1 MDNSESIVHYPL
13 SIIRYPLSIRFYQSL
28 PTIRMENLFL
38 GIDVGASGIKGALV
52 NVQTGEMAGARFR
65 VDMPQPSTP
74 ENAAAAIVGI
84 VEHFKYNGKIGVGF
98 PSVVK
103 NGIALTAANLDKS
116 WIGANIET
124 LIGKATGCEVIAL
137 NDADAAGMAE
147 MRYGKGKG
155 KLGTVVLITIGT
167 GLGSA
172 VFTDGYLLRNTEF
185 GHLLMKNGVIAEKY
199 AADSV
204 RKNEELSWRK
214 WGKRFNEFLEHVN
227 LYVQPSLILL
237 GGGSSKYFDEF
248 KDRIKIS
255 TPVEPA
261 QLLNSAGIIG
271 AAVYAAEN

>member
-1 MDNSESIVHYPL
+1 
-13 SIIRYPLSIRFYQSL
+13 
-28 PTIRMENLFL
+28 MENLFL

-52 NVQTGEMAGARFR
+52 NVQTGEMVGARFR

-74 ENAAAAIVGI
+74 ENAAAAIVSI
-84 VEHFKYNGKIGVGF
+84 VEHFKYTGKIGVGF

-124 LIGKATGCEVIAL
+124 VISKATGCEVIAL

-172 VFTDGYLLRNTEF
+172 VFTDGHLLRNTEF
-185 GHLLMKNGVIAEKY
+185 GHLLMKNGMIAEKY

-204 RKNEELSWRK
+204 RKNEALSWRK
-214 WGKRFNEFLEHVN
+214 WGKRFNEFLEYVN

-255 TPVEPA
+255 TPVEPSK
-261 QLLNSAGIIG
+261 LLNSAGIIG

>member
-1 MDNSESIVHYPL
+1 
-13 SIIRYPLSIRFYQSL
+13 
-28 PTIRMENLFL
+28 
-38 GIDVGASGIKGALV
+38 
-52 NVQTGEMAGARFR
+52 
-65 VDMPQPSTP
+65 MPQPSTP
-74 ENAAAAIVGI
+74 ENAAVAVASIVQ
-84 VEHFKYNGKIGVGF
+84 HFKYKGKIGVGF

-124 LIGKATGCEVIAL
+124 IIGAATGCEIIAL

-155 KLGTVVLITIGT
+155 KRGTVILITIGT

-172 VFTDGYLLRNTEF
+172 VFTDGHLLRNTEF
-185 GHLLMKNGVIAEKY
+185 GHILMQNGLVAEKF
-199 AADSV
+199 AADSI
-204 RKNEELSWRK
+204 RKSEELSWKK
-214 WGKRFNEFLEHVN
+214 WGKRFNEVLERID
-227 LYVQPSLILL
+227 LYLQPTLILL
-237 GGGSSKYFDEF
+237 GGGSSKYFEEF

-261 QLLNSAGIIG
+261 KLLNSAGIIG

>member
-1 MDNSESIVHYPL
+1 
-13 SIIRYPLSIRFYQSL
+13 
-28 PTIRMENLFL
+28 MENLFL

-52 NVQTGEMAGARFR
+52 NVQTGEMEGARFR

-74 ENAAAAIVGI
+74 DNAAAAIAGI
-84 VEHFKYNGKIGVGF
+84 VEHFKYEGKIGVGF

-103 NGIALTAANLDKS
+103 NGVAMTAANLDKS

-124 LIGKATGCEVIAL
+124 VISKVTGCEVIAL

-172 VFTDGYLLRNTEF
+172 IFTDGHLLKNTEF
-185 GHLLMKNGVIAEKY
+185 GHLLMKNGMIAEKY

-204 RKNEELSWRK
+204 RKNEELSWKK
-214 WGKRFNEFLEHVN
+214 WGKRFNEFLERVN

-248 KDRIKIS
+248 KERIKIS

>member
-1 MDNSESIVHYPL
+1 
-13 SIIRYPLSIRFYQSL
+13 
-28 PTIRMENLFL
+28 MENLFL

-52 NVQTGEMAGARFR
+52 NVQTGQFESERFR

-74 ENAAAAIVGI
+74 ENAALAIAGI
-84 VEHFKYNGKIGVGF
+84 VEHFKYQGKIGVGF

-103 NGIALTAANLDKS
+103 NGVALTAANLDKT

-124 LIGKATGCEVIAL
+124 VIGAATGCKVIAL

-172 VFTDGYLLRNTEF
+172 VFTDGHLLRNTEF
-185 GHLLMKNGVIAEKY
+185 GHILMKTDLIAEKY

-204 RKNEELSWRK
+204 RKNEDLSWKK
-214 WGKRFNEFLEHVN
+214 WGKRFNEFLERID
-227 LYVQPSLILL
+227 LYLQPTLILL
-237 GGGSSKYFDEF
+237 GGGSSKYFEDF
-248 KDRIKIS
+248 KERIKIE
-255 TPVEPA
+255 TPVVPA
-261 QLLNSAGIIG
+261 ALLNSAGIIG

>member
-1 MDNSESIVHYPL
+1 MD
-13 SIIRYPLSIRFYQSL
+13 
-28 PTIRMENLFL
+28 NLFL

-52 NVQTGEMAGARFR
+52 NVQTGEMVGARFR
-65 VDMPQPSTP
+65 VEMPQPSTP
-74 ENAAAAIVGI
+74 ENAAAAIVSI
-84 VEHFKYNGKIGVGF
+84 VQHFNYTGKIGVGF

-103 NGIALTAANLDKS
+103 NGVALTAANLDKT

-124 LIGKATGCEVIAL
+124 VISAATGCEVIAL

-155 KLGTVVLITIGT
+155 KKGTVVLITIGT

-172 VFTDGYLLRNTEF
+172 VFTDGHLLRNTEF
-185 GHLLMKNGVIAEKY
+185 GHILMANGLVAEKF
-199 AADSV
+199 AADSI
-204 RKNEELSWRK
+204 RKSEELTWRK
-214 WGKRFNEFLEHVN
+214 WGKRFNEVLERID
-227 LYVQPSLILL
+227 LYLQPTLILL
-237 GGGSSKYFDEF
+237 GGGSSKYFEEF

-271 AAVYAAEN
+271 AAVFAAENS

>member
-1 MDNSESIVHYPL
+1 
-13 SIIRYPLSIRFYQSL
+13 
-28 PTIRMENLFL
+28 MENFFL

-52 NVQTGEMAGARFR
+52 NVQTGEMVGKRYR

-74 ENAAAAIVGI
+74 ENAALAMAGI
-84 VEHFKYNGKIGVGF
+84 VKHFDYKGKIGVGF

-103 NGIALTAANLDKS
+103 NGVALTAANLDKT

-124 LIGKATGCEVIAL
+124 VVSTATGCEVIAL

-147 MRYGKGKG
+147 MRFGKGKG

-172 VFTDGYLLRNTEF
+172 VFTDGHLLRNTEF
-185 GHLLMKNGVIAEKY
+185 GHILMKNGLVAEKY
-199 AADSV
+199 AADSI

-214 WGKRFNEFLEHVN
+214 WGKRFNEVLEYID
-227 LYVQPSLILL
+227 LYLQPSVIFL

-248 KDRIKIS
+248 KDRIKIK

-261 QLLNSAGIIG
+261 ALLNSAGIIG

>member
-1 MDNSESIVHYPL
+1 
-13 SIIRYPLSIRFYQSL
+13 
-28 PTIRMENLFL
+28 MENLFL

-52 NVQTGEMAGARFR
+52 NVQTGEMEGARFR

-74 ENAAAAIVGI
+74 ENAAAAIAGI
-84 VEHFKYNGKIGVGF
+84 VEHFKYEGKIGVGF

-103 NGIALTAANLDKS
+103 NGVAMTAANLDKT

-124 LIGKATGCEVIAL
+124 VISKATGCEVIAL

-172 VFTDGYLLRNTEF
+172 IFTDGHLLRNTEF
-185 GHLLMKNGVIAEKY
+185 GHLLMKNGMIAEKY

-204 RKNEELSWRK
+204 RKNEELSWKK

>member
-1 MDNSESIVHYPL
+1 
-13 SIIRYPLSIRFYQSL
+13 
-28 PTIRMENLFL
+28 MENLFL

-52 NVQTGEMAGARFR
+52 NVQTGEMEGARFR

-74 ENAAAAIVGI
+74 DNAAAAIAGI
-84 VEHFKYNGKIGVGF
+84 VQHFKYEGKIGVGF

-103 NGIALTAANLDKS
+103 NGVAMTAANLDKS
-116 WIGANIET
+116 WIGANIENV
-124 LIGKATGCEVIAL
+124 IGKATGCEVIAL

-172 VFTDGYLLRNTEF
+172 IFTDGHLLKNTEF
-185 GHLLMKNGVIAEKY
+185 GHLLMKNGMIAEKY
-199 AADSV
+199 AADSI
-204 RKNEELSWRK
+204 RKNEELSWKK
-214 WGKRFNEFLEHVN
+214 WGKRFNEFLERVN

>member
-1 MDNSESIVHYPL
+1 
-13 SIIRYPLSIRFYQSL
+13 
-28 PTIRMENLFL
+28 MENLFL

-52 NVQTGEMAGARFR
+52 NVQTGQFEGERFR

-74 ENAAAAIVGI
+74 ENAALAIADI
-84 VEHFKYNGKIGVGF
+84 VEHFNYKGKIGVGF

-103 NGIALTAANLDKS
+103 NGVALTAANLDKS

-124 LIGKATGCEVIAL
+124 VIGAATGCKVIAL

-172 VFTDGYLLRNTEF
+172 VFTDGHLLRNTEF
-185 GHLLMKNGVIAEKY
+185 GHILMKTDLIAEKY

-204 RKNEELSWRK
+204 RKSEDLSWKK
-214 WGKRFNEFLEHVN
+214 WGKRFNEFLERID
-227 LYVQPSLILL
+227 LYLQPTLILL
-237 GGGSSKYFDEF
+237 GGGSSKDFDYFKE
-248 KDRIKIS
+248 RIKIE
-255 TPVEPA
+255 TPVIPA
-261 QLLNSAGIIG
+261 ALLNSAGIIG